1 MPELTDSQRP
11 AEVVRKAWAETLL
24 AERKS
29 RRPVLTQA
37 TVAKSA
43 GIDQSTLSDIER
55 GKGSLETFLAVAAV
69 LGVTLVQVPDGLP
82 ETEAVGE

>member
-11 AEVVRKAWAETLL
+11 AEVVRRAWAETLL
-24 AERKS
+24 AER
-29 RRPVLTQA
+29 RRHPRRTQA
-37 TVAKSA
+37 EVAKSA

-82 ETEAVGE
+82 EAEAVGE